1 MHIECRLT
9 SMKAA
14 ATSVFTEPLAAS
26 IAYHTGDSEG
36 QAGYSEERQGMKGHM
51 GMEPHEDR
59 GRTEVISGCIASCV
73 HIELVM
79 LLVFSRMY
87 S

>member
-1 MHIECRLT
+1 
-9 SMKAA
+9 MKAA
-14 ATSVFTEPLAAS
+14 APSVFKEPLAAC
-26 IAYHTGDSEG
+26 IAYHTWDSEG

-51 GMEPHEDR
+51 CMEPHEDR
-59 GRTEVISGCIASCV
+59 GRTEVISGCITFCV

-79 LLVFSRMY
+79 LLVVSRMY

>member
-1 MHIECRLT
+1 
-9 SMKAA
+9 MKAA
-14 ATSVFTEPLAAS
+14 APSMFTEPLAAC

-36 QAGYSEERQGMKGHM
+36 QAGCSEDRHGMAGHM
-51 GMEPHEDR
+51 RMEPHEDR
-59 GRTEVISGCIASCV
+59 GRTEVISGCIAFCV

-79 LLVFSRMY
+79 LLDASRMY